1 MVISQRGIDLIKEFE
16 GCRLTAYK
24 DAVGVWTIA
33 YGHTKNVKQGMKIT
47 QEQAEELL
55 KKDLAEY
62 EAKVEKY
69 DKYNWN
75 QNQFDALVSFAYN
88 IGSIDQLT
96 SNGRRSIKTIS
107 EKILEY
113 NKAGGKTLEGLVR
126 RRKAEKELFDEPVTS
141 EINDSEN
148 EPTILSEDPEKE
160 QEMTSSLVETP
171 QKNKTNSFPAV
182 GQTYTINVRKAL
194 NVRTGAGKNY
204 KLVGFKNLTE
214 NGKKHAIASSG
225 ALRNG
230 TKVTV
235 QEVKVIS
242 DSNIWVKIPSGWI
255 CAVDGDKK
263 YLV

>member
-1 MVISQRGIDLIKEFE
+1 MKISQRGIDLIKEFE

-55 KKDLAEY
+55 KKDLVEY

-69 DKYNWN
+69 NKYNWN

-96 SNGRRSIKTIS
+96 SNGRRAIKTIS

-126 RRKAEKELFDEPVTS
+126 RRKAEKKLFDEPVEADLS
-141 EINDSEN
+141 GAEIESANSSADS
-148 EPTILSEDPEKE
+148 EKE
-160 QEMTSSLVETP
+160 QE
-171 QKNKTNSFPAV
+171 KPASEVRSPYIV
-182 GQTYTINVRKAL
+182 GQTYTINVNTAL
-194 NVRTGAGKNY
+194 NVRKGAGKSFG
-204 KLVGFKNLTE
+204 LVGYSNLTQDGKNHS
-214 NGKKHAIASSG
+214 NGGS
-225 ALRNG
+225 ALKNG
-230 TKVTV
+230 TRVLA

-242 DSNIWVKIPSGWI
+242 PTEVWIKIPSGWV
-255 CAVDGDKK
+255 CAIDGAKK
-263 YLV
+263 HVV

>member
-1 MVISQRGIDLIKEFE
+1 MKISQRGIDLIKEFE

-69 DKYNWN
+69 NKYNWN

-96 SNGRRSIKTIS
+96 SNGRRAIKTIS

-126 RRKAEKELFDEPVTS
+126 RRKAEKKLFDEPVEADLSGAETEPANS
-141 EINDSEN
+141 SADS
-148 EPTILSEDPEKE
+148 EKE
-160 QEMTSSLVETP
+160 QE
-171 QKNKTNSFPAV
+171 KPASEVRNPYIV
-182 GQTYTINVRKAL
+182 GQTYTINVKTAL
-194 NVRTGAGKNY
+194 NVRKGAGKSFG
-204 KLVGFKNLTE
+204 LVGYSNLTQDGKNHS
-214 NGKKHAIASSG
+214 NGGS
-225 ALRNG
+225 ALKNG
-230 TKVTV
+230 TRVAV

-242 DSNIWVKIPSGWI
+242 DTEVWVKIPSGWV
-255 CAVDGDKK
+255 CAIDGEKK
-263 YLV
+263 YIV

>member
-1 MVISQRGIDLIKEFE
+1 
-16 GCRLTAYK
+16 
-24 DAVGVWTIA
+24 
-33 YGHTKNVKQGMKIT
+33 MKIT

-69 DKYNWN
+69 NKYNWN

-113 NKAGGKTLEGLVR
+113 NKAGGKTLEGLVK
-126 RRKAEKELFDEPVTS
+126 RRKAEKELFDEPVEIKS
-141 EINDSEN
+141 E
-148 EPTILSEDPEKE
+148 EPVEAEIKDFEIESVNQPVKIEKE
-160 QEMTSSLVETP
+160 QEKAPSVVETP
-171 QKNKTNSFPAV
+171 QKSSSSDYYIV
-182 GQTYTINVRKAL
+182 GQTYTVNVRTSL
-194 NVRTGAGKNY
+194 NVRSGAGKNY
-204 KLVGFKNLTE
+204 NLVGFQNLSE
-214 NGKKHAIASSG
+214 DGKRHAIASSG

-242 DSNIWVKIPSGWI
+242 KSNIWVRIPSGWI

-263 YLV
+263 FLI

>member
-1 MVISQRGIDLIKEFE
+1 MKISQRGIDLIKEFE

-24 DAVGVWTIA
+24 DAVGVWTIG

-55 KKDLAEY
+55 KEDLAEY

-96 SNGRRSIKTIS
+96 SNGRRAIKTIS

-113 NKAGGKTLEGLVR
+113 KKAGGKTLEGLVR
-126 RRKAEKELFDEPVTS
+126 RRKAEKKLFDEPVEADLS
-141 EINDSEN
+141 GAEAESANSSADSEN
-148 EPTILSEDPEKE
+148 EQEKPASEVRSPYI
-160 QEMTSSLVETP
+160 
-171 QKNKTNSFPAV
+171 V
-182 GQTYTINVRKAL
+182 GRTYTINVKTAL
-194 NVRTGAGKNY
+194 NVRKGAGKSFG
-204 KLVGFKNLTE
+204 LVGYRNLTQDGKNHS
-214 NGKKHAIASSG
+214 NGGS
-225 ALRNG
+225 ALKNG
-230 TKVTV
+230 TRVAV

-242 DSNIWVKIPSGWI
+242 DSEVWVKIPSGWV
-255 CAVDGDKK
+255 CAIDGAKK
-263 YLV
+263 YVV

>member
-1 MVISQRGIDLIKEFE
+1 MKISQRGIDLIKEFE
-16 GCRLTAYK
+16 GCKLTAYK

-96 SNGRRSIKTIS
+96 SNGRRAIKTIS

-126 RRKAEKELFDEPVTS
+126 RRKAEKKLFDEPVEADLS
-141 EINDSEN
+141 GGKIESVNSSADS
-148 EPTILSEDPEKE
+148 EKE
-160 QEMTSSLVETP
+160 QE
-171 QKNKTNSFPAV
+171 KPASEVRSPYIV
-182 GQTYTINVRKAL
+182 GQTYTIKVKTAL
-194 NVRTGAGKNY
+194 NVRKGAGKSFG
-204 KLVGFKNLTE
+204 LVGYNKLTQDGKNHS
-214 NGKKHAIASSG
+214 NGGS
-225 ALRNG
+225 ALKNG
-230 TKVTV
+230 TRVAV

-242 DSNIWVKIPSGWI
+242 DTEVWIKIPSGWV
-255 CAVDGDKK
+255 CAIDGGKK
-263 YLV
+263 HIV

>member
-1 MVISQRGIDLIKEFE
+1 MKISQRGIDLIKEFE

-33 YGHTKNVKQGMKIT
+33 YGHTKNVKEGRKIT

-69 DKYNWN
+69 NKYNWN

-96 SNGRRSIKTIS
+96 SNGRRAIKTIS

-113 NKAGGKTLEGLVR
+113 NKAGGKKLEGLVR
-126 RRKAEKELFDEPVTS
+126 RRKAEKKLFDEPVEADLS
-141 EINDSEN
+141 GEEIEPANSSADS
-148 EPTILSEDPEKE
+148 EKE
-160 QEMTSSLVETP
+160 QEKPVSEVKSP
-171 QKNKTNSFPAV
+171 YIV
-182 GQTYTINVRKAL
+182 GQTYTISVKTAL
-194 NVRTGAGKNY
+194 NVRKGAGKSFG
-204 KLVGFKNLTE
+204 LVGYSNLTQDGKNHS
-214 NGKKHAIASSG
+214 NGGS
-225 ALRNG
+225 ALKNG
-230 TKVTV
+230 TRVAV

-242 DSNIWVKIPSGWI
+242 DTEVWVKIPSGWV
-255 CAVDGDKK
+255 CAIDGAKK
-263 YLV
+263 HIV

>member
-1 MVISQRGIDLIKEFE
+1 MKISQRGIDLIKEFE

-24 DAVGVWTIA
+24 DAVGVWTIG

-96 SNGRRSIKTIS
+96 ANGRRAIKTIS
-107 EKILEY
+107 EKIPEY

-126 RRKAEKELFDEPVTS
+126 RRKAEKKLFDEPVEADLS
-141 EINDSEN
+141 GADIEPANSSADS
-148 EPTILSEDPEKE
+148 EKE
-160 QEMTSSLVETP
+160 QE
-171 QKNKTNSFPAV
+171 KPASEVRSPYIV
-182 GQTYTINVRKAL
+182 GRTYTINVKTAL
-194 NVRTGAGKNY
+194 NVRKGAGKSFA
-204 KLVGFKNLTE
+204 LVGYRNLTQDGKNHS
-214 NGKKHAIASSG
+214 NGGS

-230 TKVTV
+230 TRVAV
-235 QEVKVIS
+235 QEVKLIS
-242 DSNIWVKIPSGWI
+242 DTEVWVKIPSGWV
-255 CAVDGDKK
+255 CAIDGAKK
-263 YLV
+263 YIV